1 MMSFL
6 DMISEPEPR
15 ARRVLLYGTHGI
27 GKSTFG
33 AMAPSPVFIQTEDG
47 LRNISGVKAFPLAKN
62 LSDVMQQIHE
72 LNTREHNFRTL
83 VLDSVDWTERLI
95 QQFVCQ
101 EGGKSSIA
109 EFGFGKGYDL
119 VASLFADMLQ
129 GLAELNT
136 NRYMLIIL
144 LAHCQVERFEN
155 PQTEAYD
162 RYAPKVHKKIN
173 GTLQEWCDEVLFAN
187 YKVYTKTEEGG
198 FGKERKLGIGSG
210 DRVIYTTERPSHL
223 AKNRI
228 EDCPQ
233 ELPLAFSAYWDLI
246 KPRQPA
252 EAAA

>member
-1 MMSFL
+1 MSFL

-33 AMAPSPVFIQTEDG
+33 AMAPKPVFIQTEDG
-47 LRNISGVKAFPLAKN
+47 LRNIPRVKAFPLAK
-62 LSDVMQQIHE
+62 SFTDVMQQIQE
-72 LNTREHNFRTL
+72 LTTQDHNFKTL
-83 VLDSVDWTERLI
+83 VLDSVDWTERHI
-95 QQFVCQ
+95 QQFICTQ
-101 EGGKSSIA
+101 GGKSSIA

-119 VASLFADMLQ
+119 VASYFSEMLSA
-129 GLAELNT
+129 LSELNT
-136 NRYMLIIL
+136 ARDMLVVL

-162 RYAPKVHKKIN
+162 RYTPKVHKKIN
-173 GTLQEWCDEVLFAN
+173 GTLQEWCDEVFFAN
-187 YKVYTKTEEGG
+187 YKIYTKTEEGG
-198 FGKERKLGIGSG
+198 YGKERKLGIGSG
-210 DRVIYTTERPSHL
+210 ERVIYTTERPSHL

-246 KPRQPA
+246 KPQSPVETTTA
-252 EAAA
+252 

>member
-1 MMSFL
+1 MSFL

-33 AMAPSPVFIQTEDG
+33 AMAPKPVFIQTEDG
-47 LRNISGVKAFPLAKN
+47 LRNIPRVKAFPLAK
-62 LSDVMQQIHE
+62 SFTDVMQQIQE
-72 LNTREHNFRTL
+72 LTTQDHNFKTL
-83 VLDSVDWTERLI
+83 VLDSVDWTERHI
-95 QQFVCQ
+95 QQFICTQ
-101 EGGKSSIA
+101 GGKSSIA

-119 VASLFADMLQ
+119 VASYFSEMLSA
-129 GLAELNT
+129 LSELNT
-136 NRYMLIIL
+136 ARDMLVVL

-162 RYAPKVHKKIN
+162 RYTPKVHKKIN
-173 GTLQEWCDEVLFAN
+173 GTLQEWCDEVFFAN
-187 YKVYTKTEEGG
+187 YKIYTKTEEGG
-198 FGKERKLGIGSG
+198 YGKERKLGIGSG
-210 DRVIYTTERPSHL
+210 ERVIYTTERPSHL

-246 KPRQPA
+246 KPQSPA
-252 EAAA
+252 ETATA